1 VPGARQ
7 PVVVAKEALAA
18 AAAAAG
24 DRVAAVGPAGRVA
37 EEGVLVRIVVGGQEQ
52 EREFHE
58 KASQHPA
65 VVAAVAVAVA
75 VAAEVVVAE
84 STPLHHQEPHRDSC
98 RSLEESEQFLSQAPA
113 QSCTG

>member
-1 VPGARQ
+1 MPGARQ

-65 VVAAVAVAVA
+65 VVAAVAVA
-75 VAAEVVVAE
+75 AEVVVAE